1 MASNEDFPKAV
12 DITKQLGAHAKR
24 MMKPKDIPIYG
35 VTMESNKDIKKE
47 PEVLLNAVRET
58 RLETQKAYTEAQ
70 NVIIPIVESAV
81 NIIETGKAHANS
93 TYQMIQDEKD
103 PVVNGLVIGGSAIL
117 GFTVASFAK
126 RFRLL
131 KRVLFTS
138 ITAGGS
144 AYICYPKESL
154 LQIKSLS
161 EEADRLGLIA
171 YNFIQGVQP
180 SDASKKLVADVDTNS
195 RVTMR
200 RNNSYTFYFSVIPS
214 NTVI

>member
-1 MASNEDFPKAV
+1 MASTDDFSKAV
-12 DITKQLGAHAKR
+12 DITKQLGSHAKR
-24 MMKPKDIPIYG
+24 MVKPKDIPIYG
-35 VTMESNKDIKKE
+35 LTEESTETAKTQ
-47 PEVLLNAVRET
+47 PEVLLNAVKET
-58 RLETQKAYTEAQ
+58 RLAIQGAYTEATD
-70 NVIIPIVESAV
+70 VIIPIKESAV

-93 TYQMIQDEKD
+93 TFQMIQDEKD
-103 PVVNGLVIGGSAIL
+103 PTMNGLFIGGSAIL

-131 KRVLFTS
+131 KRVLLTS